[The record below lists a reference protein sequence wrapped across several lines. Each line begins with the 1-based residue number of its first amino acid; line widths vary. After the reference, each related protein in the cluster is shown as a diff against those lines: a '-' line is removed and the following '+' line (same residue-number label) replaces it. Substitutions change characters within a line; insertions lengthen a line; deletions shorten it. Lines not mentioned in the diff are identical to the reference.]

1 VKKDGVV
8 WASLTELE
16 QSFNLDGGHYGASQ
30 CAKFPKMQSGI
41 KRLWRCGIGHILIAG
56 LRRGSAELSFSQW
69 WSGGHTA
76 ASSHMCVSELPKQS
90 PGMGSCSC
98 KGVGAGAESRHQ
110 CMTHPRQPVRSIAT
124 ETAAAPLC
132 PSV

>member
-1 VKKDGVV
+1 MKKDGVV

-41 KRLWRCGIGHILIAG
+41 KRLWRCGIDHILIAG
-56 LRRGSAELSFSQW
+56 STPGSAELSFSQW

-98 KGVGAGAESRHQ
+98 KGVGAGAESRH
-110 CMTHPRQPVRSIAT
+110 PRQAVRSIAT